1 MRLKHVH
8 GLKGNTEFSRT
19 DEIKFEEFQD
29 YVYYSQPS
37 VVFVLLLELS
47 NQEREMRSIT
57 HKKKKK
63 NT

>member
-19 DEIKFEEFQD
+19 DDIKFEEFQD

-37 VVFVLLLELS
+37 VVFALLCS
-47 NQEREMRSIT
+47 AIQSRERDAK
-57 HKKKKK
+57 HDP
-63 NT
+63 